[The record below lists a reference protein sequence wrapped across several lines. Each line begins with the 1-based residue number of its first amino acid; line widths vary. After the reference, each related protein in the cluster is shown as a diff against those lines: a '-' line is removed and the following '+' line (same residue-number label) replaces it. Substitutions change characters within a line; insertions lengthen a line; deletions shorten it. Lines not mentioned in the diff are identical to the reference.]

1 MIVLQKS
8 LMKDKATMYILYWAV
23 DESSFEKIASVKT

>member
-8 LMKDKATMYILYWAV
+8 LMKDKATMYILYQAM
-23 DESSFEKIASVKT
+23 DESNFEKIASAKT